1 MIYNVIMRKDEE
13 KILEELNEE
22 HPIEEMLKFDEFSLQ
37 DEIKTNMSQA
47 VHYYDLYQKEFVQ
60 LDHLKDLLEKLKGK
74 RYKYYRF
81 ETDEEWQKPEIEKYC
96 LPSDPKILR
105 MKKLIRKQEIRVR
118 FFEMCYK
125 AFEKREW
132 SIKNYLETLKRG

>member
-1 MIYNVIMRKDEE
+1 MRKDEE
-13 KILEELNEE
+13 KILKDLNEE
-22 HPIEEMLKFDEFSLQ
+22 HPIEELIKFDEFTVQ
-37 DEIKTNMSQA
+37 ETIKTNMAQA
-47 VHYYDLYQKEFVQ
+47 VHYYDLYQKELYK
-60 LDHLKDLLEKLKGK
+60 LDHLNDLLEKLKGK

-81 ETDEEWQKPEIEKYC
+81 ESDEGWQKPEIEKYC
-96 LPSDPKILR
+96 LPADSKVLK
-105 MKKLIRKQEIRVR
+105 MKKIIRRQEIRVR